1 MIWWQWANQPRWQQN
16 LWVPIQITM
25 IWSFPH
31 LSAQL
36 VTLLSPL
43 SVSTYCKSFIGHN
56 SQCISQLTVFIGGQ
70 KCHFCGS
77 HHWFNRI
84 PTDFL
89 GLDIWL
95 NWIITI
101 NQFSLNRKLNWVAFE
116 QNSTID
122 WIFKLYLSV
131 GARSPLNQIAQ
142 ASRAMLF
149 DSQTHIVPLLYF
161 GKAIW
166 YAQLPIDHRS
176 NIYSTRTG

>member
-1 MIWWQWANQPRWQQN
+1 MIWWQRSNQPRWQHN

-56 SQCISQLTVFIGGQ
+56 SQCISQLTVCIGGQ
-70 KCHFCGS
+70 KRHFCGRN
-77 HHWFNRI
+77 HWFNRI

-101 NQFSLNRKLNWVAFE
+101 NQFSLNRNWIELLLNKIQPSIELSNSISVLVGWPTRWFLLFIWISKLIISQPRSQQCNVL
-116 QNSTID
+116 S
-122 WIFKLYLSV
+122 LYSSD
-131 GARSPLNQIAQ
+131 RQRQSPFI
-142 ASRAMLF
+142 
-149 DSQTHIVPLLYF
+149 
-161 GKAIW
+161 
-166 YAQLPIDHRS
+166 
-176 NIYSTRTG
+176 